1 MVLGY
6 AQLGLS
12 HKSEMKSS
20 VLKVGSKAYSQSE
33 HNVAFT
39 GTLTWRKNACKCS
52 AYKIKVS
59 IVVHAILASNISK
72 PGDCEFMKLICNDTV
87 GGTILL
93 WLCFA
98 GHVIFTVHVI
108 SHIKKGHK
116 FFILSM

>member
-39 GTLTWRKNACKCS
+39 GTLTWRKNACKCT

-59 IVVHAILASNISK
+59 IVVHAIFSK
-72 PGDCEFMKLICNDTV
+72 YYFKSG
-87 GGTILL
+87 
-93 WLCFA
+93 
-98 GHVIFTVHVI
+98 
-108 SHIKKGHK
+108 
-116 FFILSM
+116 